1 MPSRQKA
8 PHLLILRLSAMGD
21 VAMTIPVIYSLAR
34 QYPHVG
40 ITVVTSAFFRR
51 LFINHP
57 DNIDFFIANTRSEH
71 HGIMGLYRM
80 IRQLKKLEFTAVA
93 DLHDVLRSRII
104 RSALGSVTV
113 PVAVVDKNRSG
124 RQMLTKEKSRVFQP
138 NYVDRYADVFRQL
151 GYTVVPDFHSVI
163 EETAPRAGV
172 GIAPFARY
180 ATKTYPAELMEQTAR
195 IISDAGHR
203 VYLFGAKGREADELR
218 KWAER
223 NPSLTVVAG
232 TMSLKEVI
240 EAMARLKFIIS
251 MDSANMHLALLA
263 GTPVVSVWGSTIPQ
277 CGFLGYNQSTDNA
290 VWLDLPC
297 QPCSIAGTE
306 KCPKGHFSCMMRLKP
321 ELIANTTMKLL

>member
-232 TMSLKEVI
+232 TMSHKREIQAL
-240 EAMARLKFIIS
+240 ARVQVRIT
-251 MDSANMHLALLA
+251 MGSANIPLASPA
-263 GTPVVSVWGSTIPQ
+263 GPPGVP
-277 CGFLGYNQSTDNA
+277 L
-290 VWLDLPC
+290 
-297 QPCSIAGTE
+297 
-306 KCPKGHFSCMMRLKP
+306 
-321 ELIANTTMKLL
+321 